1 MADKAGSALSRLLQ
15 RLPFKMPWQ
24 VRRMVML
31 LLHDGLSE
39 RERYKMSVRERREQD
54 EPKKRPPR
62 RNSFST
68 SASLFS
74 LPLSFVP
81 CWRFL
86 DTLSSLP
93 PFSTPQSS
101 QKNATNTHGH
111 PPPQKKKR
119 NAPGHRR
126 RLLPGVRLVH
136 SPRHR
141 VPQARPGFA
150 ADQGRRPARAPR
162 AHLRH
167 QVLAARREEG
177 RAGRRGNQQEARRGV
192 EVRRH
197 GGRREIR
204 CGSRVR
210 GWEAAQVGEEG
221 APARLPE
228 QWVHDVGR
236 RFWKR
241 DVSFFVKSELGFE
254 NFPFIFFLES
264 VLSASLPLY
273 SLSSHNASFPPF
285 ALY

>member
-111 PPPQKKKR
+111 PPTPKKNETRQVTGVASSPEFASYIPPATEYRKH
-119 NAPGHRR
+119 APGSQ
-126 RLLPGVRLVH
+126 PIKAV
-136 SPRHR
+136 
-141 VPQARPGFA
+141 VPHARPERIYDIKYWPRDARRAGQVVGGTNKRHVEESRYDVTA
-150 ADQGRRPARAPR
+150 ADEKFDAAPVF
-162 AHLRH
+162 A
-167 QVLAARREEG
+167 
-177 RAGRRGNQQEARRGV
+177 
-192 EVRRH
+192 
-197 GGRREIR
+197 
-204 CGSRVR
+204 
-210 GWEAAQVGEEG
+210 VGKPHRWG
-221 APARLPE
+221 KK
-228 QWVHDVGR
+228 V
-236 RFWKR
+236 
-241 DVSFFVKSELGFE
+241 
-254 NFPFIFFLES
+254 
-264 VLSASLPLY
+264 PLLDY
-273 SLSSHNASFPPF
+273 PNNG
-285 ALY
+285 YTT